1 MGNQNSTTSPSVPE
15 NKKPIAPPVSHP
27 NQRPISKP
35 LDYNIGSTPIAPYN
49 PYSLSYD
56 ENDRMFQGQAVNS
69 YFQFN
74 TVNHIPPAPSNI
86 SQMMNVDSRKIPVEV
101 NKEEIFNRESN
112 VSRTKWN
119 KVQKPQINY
128 TQLPNASVIHYPE
141 DKEQLSNKR
150 KTAVKSEFNNIQ
162 KSLDDE
168 YRQYKG
174 INLQQRQLLVAKN
187 IPLSQIDPLHILP
200 HQPSLTLDD
209 LNKTYLKL
217 RNIHHP
223 DKGGSADTFIR
234 IQNSMETIK
243 WVYGNLTA
251 DKSYMELR
259 NNYKEYTKHT
269 EIEPEDKAYYAN
281 RFNLNK
287 FNKAFEEYRYRDDL
301 EENGYGSYMIESSQ
315 ERDDIV
321 VEKTIDKFTLNKFNK
336 KFNDNKK
343 SNNTQ
348 VVLYSV
354 PQSLDASDS
363 IEHAELGGIADKY
376 TASIKSRVQ
385 YTDYM
390 DAYTKENVLIDDTRY
405 EKRYNKNYKKAL
417 KDYKTASL
425 ELTDEQQR
433 AIEEDEENR
442 KKREYTREQRLKEQN
457 ANYERYKQ
465 SMDNFLLK

>member
-1 MGNQNSTTSPSVPE
+1 MGNQNSTPTPISIPE
-15 NKKPIAPPVSHP
+15 NKKPIE
-27 NQRPISKP
+27 RPIRQPLTVSKP

-56 ENDRMFQGQAVNS
+56 ENDKMFQGQAVNS

-74 TVNHIPPAPSNI
+74 TINHIPAAPSNI

-112 VSRTKWN
+112 VSRNNWN
-119 KVQKPQINY
+119 KIQKPQVNY
-128 TQLPNASVIHYPE
+128 TQLPNASVIHYAE
-141 DKEQLSNKR
+141 DKEQLSNKK
-150 KTAVKSEFNNIQ
+150 KTVAKSEFNTIQ
-162 KSLDDE
+162 KSLDEE

-187 IPLSQIDPLHILP
+187 IPVTQIDPLHILP
-200 HQPSLTLDD
+200 HQPSLKLDE

-234 IQNSMETIK
+234 IQNAMETIK
-243 WVYGNLTA
+243 WVYDNLTA

-259 NNYKEYTKHT
+259 NNYKDYIKHN
-269 EIEPEDKAYYAN
+269 EITDINDDPRNA

-301 EENGYGSYMIESSQ
+301 EETGYGSYMVDSSQ
-315 ERDDIV
+315 ERDDIT
-321 VEKTIDKFTLNKFNK
+321 VEKTIDKFTINKFNK
-336 KFNDNKK
+336 KFNDTKK
-343 SNNTQ
+343 SVSTE

-363 IEHAELGGIADKY
+363 IEHAELGAIADKY
-376 TASIKSRVQ
+376 TAPIKSRVQ

-390 DAYTKENVLIDDTRY
+390 DAYTKENVLIDDTKY
-405 EKRYNKNYKKAL
+405 EKKYNKNYKKAL

-425 ELTDEQQR
+425 ELTDEQQQ
-433 AIEEDEENR
+433 AIEVDEQKR
-442 KKREYTREQRLKEQN
+442 QKREYIREQRLKEQN
-457 ANYERYKQ
+457 ANYEKYEQ
-465 SMDNFLLK
+465 SMSNFLLK